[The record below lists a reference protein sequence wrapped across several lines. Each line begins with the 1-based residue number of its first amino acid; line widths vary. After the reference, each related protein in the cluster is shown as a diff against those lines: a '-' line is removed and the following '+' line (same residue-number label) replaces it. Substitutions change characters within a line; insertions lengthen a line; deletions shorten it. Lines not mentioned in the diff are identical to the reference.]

1 MTVTMPAPS
10 SPSTP
15 RLPATRSERVL
26 DPVDRMS
33 EVLFGLIM
41 ALTFTGTLSVATAGR
56 EDVRE
61 LLVGMIGCNLA
72 WGVVDAVMFLMSTL
86 AERGHNVQLIQAAR
100 RAERSE
106 DARQVIAGSM
116 PPLLASLLTPD
127 DYERL
132 RQGLLGIRDQPE
144 TTWITKADLAGAF
157 AVFLLVFL
165 STFPVVIPFI
175 VFQDVYF
182 ALRASNAVAIAMMF
196 TAGYWLARHGGYR
209 PLLTGASV
217 VVLGV
222 VLVGI
227 AIALGG

>member
-1 MTVTMPAPS
+1 
-10 SPSTP
+10 
-15 RLPATRSERVL
+15 VL
-26 DPVDRMS
+26 DPIARTS

-41 ALTFTGTLSVATAGR
+41 ALTFTGTLSAATSGR
-56 EDVRE
+56 EDIRA
-61 LLVGMIGCNLA
+61 LLVGMIGCNIA
-72 WGVVDAVMFLMSTL
+72 WGLVDAVMFLMSALT
-86 AERGHNVQLIQAAR
+86 ERGHNLQTIQAVRSAD
-100 RAERSE
+100 RSE
-106 DARQVIAGSM
+106 DAHQAIAGEM
-116 PPLLASLLTPD
+116 PPLLASLLTRD

-132 RQGLLGIRDQPE
+132 RQGLLRIPE
-144 TTWITKADLAGAF
+144 QRLTVSIGKEDFIGAC

-175 VFQDVYF
+175 VFRDVHF

-196 TAGYWLARHGGYR
+196 MTGYWLARHGGYHPWR
-209 PLLTGASV
+209 TGASV

>member
-1 MTVTMPAPS
+1 MLATSNPP
-10 SPSTP
+10 SPSV
-15 RLPATRSERVL
+15 PATRFERIL

-56 EDVRE
+56 EDIRA

-72 WGVVDAVMFLMSTL
+72 WGLADAAMFLMGTL
-86 AERGHNVQLIQAAR
+86 AERGHNLQMLQAAR
-100 RAERSE
+100 GAERSE
-106 DARQVIAGSM
+106 DAHRLIAGSM
-116 PPLLASLLTPD
+116 PSLLARLLTPD

-132 RQGLLGIRDQPE
+132 RQGLRGIRDQPE
-144 TTWITKADLAGAF
+144 TAWLTKADVLGAC

-175 VFQDVYF
+175 VFSEVHV

-196 TAGYWLARHGGYR
+196 AAGYYLARHGGYR

>member
-1 MTVTMPAPS
+1 MTTLAPN
-10 SPSTP
+10 SPPSP
-15 RLPATRSERVL
+15 GSPATRSERVL
-26 DPVDRMS
+26 DPIDRMT

-72 WGVVDAVMFLMSTL
+72 WGLADAVMFLMSTL
-86 AERGHNVQLIQAAR
+86 AERGHNLQLIQAAR
-100 RAERSE
+100 RAERGE
-106 DARQVIAGSM
+106 DAHQLIAGSM
-116 PPLLASLLTPD
+116 PPILASLLRPD

-144 TTWITKADLAGAF
+144 TAWVTRADVLGAG

-175 VFQDVYF
+175 VFSDVYV

-196 TAGYWLARHGGYR
+196 AAGYYLARHGGYR